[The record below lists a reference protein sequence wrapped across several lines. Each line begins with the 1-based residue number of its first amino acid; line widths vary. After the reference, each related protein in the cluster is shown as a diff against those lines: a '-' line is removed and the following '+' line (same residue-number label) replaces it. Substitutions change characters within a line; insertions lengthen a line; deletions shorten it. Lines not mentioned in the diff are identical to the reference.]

1 VNKKQEYCGYIT
13 IVGKPNVGKSTLIN
27 EIVGKNISITSKK
40 KNTTQSNIIGIKNNE
55 IYQAIYIDTPGVYC
69 HDIKNLKM
77 IKNTNLILFII
88 DRNIWEKTDEFI
100 YNQIKKTNIPI
111 IYVINKMDKL
121 SNKKNI
127 LLYIDMLSK
136 KTNSTE
142 IIPISVKKRQNIIS
156 LEKIVQTYLTKNKHI
171 FPKSYIT
178 TNSFYFSISEI
189 IRRQSIFFLRDE
201 LPSILQVKIES
212 IKYDDKKLHIN
223 AILYV
228 NNKRQK
234 KIVIGEQGRIIK
246 QISMSSR
253 YYLEKEN
260 NKKIHLLIWVIE
272 KPQIRKN

>member
-1 VNKKQEYCGYIT
+1 
-13 IVGKPNVGKSTLIN
+13 
-27 EIVGKNISITSKK
+27 
-40 KNTTQSNIIGIKNNE
+40 
-55 IYQAIYIDTPGVYC
+55 
-69 HDIKNLKM
+69 M
-77 IKNTNLILFII
+77 
-88 DRNIWEKTDEFI
+88 
-100 YNQIKKTNIPI
+100 
-111 IYVINKMDKL
+111 
-121 SNKKNI
+121 
-127 LLYIDMLSK
+127 
-136 KTNSTE
+136 
-142 IIPISVKKRQNIIS
+142 KRIS